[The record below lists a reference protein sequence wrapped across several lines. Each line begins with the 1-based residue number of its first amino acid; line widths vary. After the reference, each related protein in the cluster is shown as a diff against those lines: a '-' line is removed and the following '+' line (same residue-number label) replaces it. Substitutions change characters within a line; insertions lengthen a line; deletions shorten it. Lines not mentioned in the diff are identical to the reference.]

1 MAIHSSILAWR
12 IPWTEEPGGLQS
24 MESQSRTWLS
34 DLHTHSV
41 YMPIPIAQSIPPPKM
56 GIILILSYLMPCPCS
71 YDIVS
76 FIPVRTTHTDSETER
91 DHVCP
96 LFLFGPFRL
105 YFWRKP
111 DAGFKQVTLSIMNH
125 IICSISCCFWCYQML
140 NRQPR
145 IEREVLHPFLCL
157 LQGLVMSFI
166 WEPGVTG
173 GERVK
178 RGQDAWIICRVDD
191 GSSNSCSVWAPLW
204 TKMGNK

>member
-1 MAIHSSILAWR
+1 MDRGAWR
-12 IPWTEEPGGLQS
+12 ATVHGIAESDMTE
-24 MESQSRTWLS
+24 WL
-34 DLHTHSV
+34 
-41 YMPIPIAQSIPPPKM
+41 
-56 GIILILSYLMPCPCS
+56 
-71 YDIVS
+71 
-76 FIPVRTTHTDSETER
+76 THTQCIYANPNRPIHPSPQDGYNSDSELFNAMSMFLWYSVFYPSKNHPHR
-91 DHVCP
+91 QWDWKRSCP
-96 LFLFGPFRL
+96 LFLFGPFHL

-157 LQGLVMSFI
+157 WQGLVMPFI
-166 WEPGVTG
+166 WEPGMTG